1 MSRCPTSFT
10 SRARSSK
17 VRPRVAP
24 STHVHNVGSIEGSR
38 RSLFHRFDPILTS
51 VVPFLSIVSAVKTA
65 DRTGL
70 LLDISD
76 FFQRNK
82 YSIIEAEV
90 STTTHDSMASDIFL
104 VQQADG
110 RKIQKPRQFAEEIR
124 DVILKSNR
132 AHRSNSTTPGTSR
145 SSSRAP
151 SRDPSAHGGS
161 QFYSRDGGGIQ
172 RRAGARSHQTSN
184 RELGATRRRKE
195 HRRRW
200 ETRRRRGHERRVH
213 ERQRHQRGGGYRE

>member
-1 MSRCPTSFT
+1 M
-10 SRARSSK
+10 
-17 VRPRVAP
+17 RPRVAP

-38 RSLFHRFDPILTS
+38 RSLFPRFDPILTS
-51 VVPFLSIVSAVKTA
+51 ALPFLSIVSAVKTA

-151 SRDPSAHGGS
+151 SRDPSAHGGA
-161 QFYSRDGGGIQ
+161 QFYSRGDGGPNEGQARDLIKRATGSLVQHGDGKNIDGDGKLVEGESMNGESMNANGISE
-172 RRAGARSHQTSN
+172 AEVTAN
-184 RELGATRRRKE
+184 EDA
-195 HRRRW
+195 
-200 ETRRRRGHERRVH
+200 RRVAGL
-213 ERQRHQRGGGYRE
+213 EVLE